1 MVTQNIKLS
10 TPELWLLLR
19 QFGPAFILGIE
30 DPHPGWLAEE
40 EADAHRRA
48 AESLLARGLAKT
60 NDEETIDVDD
70 MLYEMAAIIAHP
82 QHTMILQNS
91 SRTGDGSQ
99 RYYYLSG
106 NQVVERELLEQ
117 DSHLLRRTAAGNSF
131 LKGLAELMHPASALQ
146 GNGEE
151 FLISQDALYKASE
164 LAAAGDLPGLAE
176 VVSNSG
182 LSLEQAS
189 ALQSA
194 LLHTAANASIAVV
207 ANMGDPETQHVSGFG
222 ILESEH
228 DLWMMAPCEI
238 HGQPYVELKPANHA
252 DILQRLSEIIPG
264 YQPDLE

>member
-1 MVTQNIKLS
+1 S

-30 DPHPGWLAEE
+30 DPYPGWLAEE
-40 EADAHRRA
+40 EADAHRKA
-48 AESLLARGLAKT
+48 AENLLSRGLAKAS
-60 NDEETIDVDD
+60 DEKTIDVDD
-70 MLYEMAAIIAHP
+70 ALYEIAAIIAHP
-82 QHTMILQNS
+82 QHTIILQIS
-91 SRTGDGSQ
+91 SSKGDGSQ

-264 YQPDLE
+264 FQPEMGKNT

>member
-1 MVTQNIKLS
+1 MIDRKIDLS

-30 DPHPGWLAEE
+30 DPYPGWLAEE
-40 EADAHRRA
+40 EADAHRKA
-48 AESLLARGLAKT
+48 AESLLARGLAKG
-60 NDEETIDVDD
+60 NDEKTIDVDD
-70 MLYEMAAIIAHP
+70 ELYEMAAIVAHP
-82 QHTMILQNS
+82 QHTIILQIS

-117 DSHLLRRTAAGNSF
+117 DSHLLSRKAAGNSF
-131 LKGLAELMHPASALQ
+131 LKGLAKLMHPATAIQ
-146 GNGEE
+146 GKGAEM
-151 FLISQDALYKASE
+151 LILQDALYKASE
-164 LAAAGDLPGLAE
+164 LAAAGDSLGLAE
-176 VVSNSG
+176 VVASCD
-182 LSLEQAS
+182 LSPEQAS

-252 DILQRLSEIIPG
+252 DILQRLSDIIPG